1 VGQRLETNSFAPDAG
16 EVLRFK
22 VDAAAG
28 DDPTTVYVS
37 GAVFSV
43 SGERVRVLFSDEARV
58 FQAGVE
64 PQWDQWDGRDDRGE
78 IVRGGMFVVLITGG
92 ASPGVVSSSAKQ
104 SAAVVR

>member
-1 VGQRLETNSFAPDAG
+1 
-16 EVLRFK
+16 
-22 VDAAAG
+22 
-28 DDPTTVYVS
+28 
-37 GAVFSV
+37 
-43 SGERVRVLFSDEARV
+43 VLFSDEARV